1 LEKETLKNMG
11 ESEEGKEEATCNLS
25 VVGGFFGALLE
36 RLKTAY

>member
-1 LEKETLKNMG
+1 VKAKR
-11 ESEEGKEEATCNLS
+11 GKEEATCNLS